1 MSHGPEQHIEHAEH
15 AAHAAHKEYDK
26 RVTISIA
33 IIAAILACVTMLG
46 HRAHNETLQLQTLAS
61 RQSTEASNKWNYYQT
76 KNLFHFVSELMV
88 DQMKVFGKPDA
99 TKAEVDAVQAKYDQ
113 IVKKYDKKLPE
124 IVEEANQITEKG
136 EDYLKEAHH
145 VHARA
150 DRFDYG
156 ELALQLAV
164 VLCSLA
170 ILTKGRG
177 FWYVGIVSAVV
188 GVLIS
193 LTGVFDLFLSVH

>member
-15 AAHAAHKEYDK
+15 AAHAAHDGYDK

-33 IIAAILACVTMLG
+33 IIAAVLACVTMLG
-46 HRAHNETLQLQTLAS
+46 HRAHNATLQLQTLAA

-76 KNLFHFVSELMV
+76 KNVFHFMSQMML
-88 DQMKVFGKPDA
+88 DQMTVSYYDNA
-99 TKAEVDAVQAKYDQ
+99 SVRAKYDAIAQ
-113 IVKKYDKKLPE
+113 KYDKKLPE
-124 IVEEANQITEKG
+124 IE
-136 EDYLKEAHH
+136 KEAREIVEQGERYIEESHH
-145 VHARA
+145 LHARA

-170 ILTKGRG
+170 ILTKSRA

-188 GVLIS
+188 GALIAA
-193 LTGVFDLFLSVH
+193 TGFLPLAA